1 MLLQRCT
8 SSRLKK
14 PSMAFSTS
22 SFKKRGFRMTPIFGG
37 LQPPKMAVHPCTA
50 RSSLLALALC
60 LSLLTGCGST
70 PSNTESEQESAE
82 ARVIPPQVQTL
93 YEQAVASMAAG
104 DDMDASLRFQEFLLQ
119 YPDYSGAH
127 INLAIIHAR
136 NGDDVA
142 AEASITDALILDPL
156 QPQALN
162 QLGMLLRRQGN
173 FEAAENA
180 YLKAVTAD
188 PDYALAH
195 YNLGVLN
202 DLYLQHLDA
211 ALQHYERY
219 QDIAGEDKQVM
230 RWIADLKR
238 RVTATQRS
246 ANVTE

>member
-1 MLLQRCT
+1 MLLQRFT
-8 SSRLKK
+8 NKMLIK
-14 PSMAFSTS
+14 PSVSPVALS
-22 SFKKRGFRMTPIFGG
+22 KCCLP
-37 LQPPKMAVHPCTA
+37 
-50 RSSLLALALC
+50 ALAMC
-60 LSLLTGCGST
+60 LSLLAGCSST
-70 PSNTESEQESAE
+70 PSGSSEQEAGGE
-82 ARVIPPQVQTL
+82 PVDARVIPANVQTL

-127 INLAIIHAR
+127 VNLAIIHAR

-142 AEASITDALILDPL
+142 VEASITDALILDPL

-162 QLGMLLRRQGN
+162 QLGLLLRRQGK

-195 YNLGVLN
+195 YNLGVLY
-202 DLYLQHLDA
+202 DLYLQRLDA
-211 ALQHYERY
+211 ALHHYERY
-219 QDIAGEDKQVM
+219 QEIAGEDKLVM

-238 RVTATQRS
+238 RVTASQRS